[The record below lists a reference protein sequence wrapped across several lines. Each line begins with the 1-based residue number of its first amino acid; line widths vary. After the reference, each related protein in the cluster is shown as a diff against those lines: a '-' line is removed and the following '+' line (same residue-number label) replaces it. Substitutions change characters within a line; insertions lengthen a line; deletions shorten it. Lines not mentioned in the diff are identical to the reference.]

1 MHAGDRA
8 GETIRH
14 MVGDGQVRKHMDI
27 SGRTVL
33 IVGGTTG
40 IGRVLA
46 QRFVDAGST
55 VVVGGRNIEQVDGV
69 ETVRIDVTDAASV
82 AQARDEVLAKHP
94 ELDVVVTMSGVMLTE
109 DLRDPDHIAQAET
122 TISVSDT
129 RRVEGG
135 RALVHRIAART
146 SLALVSL

>member
-1 MHAGDRA
+1 
-8 GETIRH
+8 
-14 MVGDGQVRKHMDI
+14 MDI

-40 IGRVLA
+40 IGRALA

-82 AQARDEVLAKHP
+82 AQAAMRCWRSTP
-94 ELDVVVTMSGVMLTE
+94 S
-109 DLRDPDHIAQAET
+109 
-122 TISVSDT
+122 S
-129 RRVEGG
+129 
-135 RALVHRIAART
+135 T
-146 SLALVSL
+146 SS

>member
-1 MHAGDRA
+1 
-8 GETIRH
+8 
-14 MVGDGQVRKHMDI
+14 MDI

-40 IGRVLA
+40 IGRALA

-94 ELDVVVTMSGVMLTE
+94 ELDVVVTMSGG
-109 DLRDPDHIAQAET
+109 HA
-122 TISVSDT
+122 
-129 RRVEGG
+129 
-135 RALVHRIAART
+135 H
-146 SLALVSL
+146 